1 MLLVSNIKK
10 NNSLF
15 KNPEPIGDIYTEELV
30 NQ

>member
-1 MLLVSNIKK
+1 MLSLNNIKK

-15 KNPEPIGDIYTEELV
+15 KNPGLRGDIYTEELV